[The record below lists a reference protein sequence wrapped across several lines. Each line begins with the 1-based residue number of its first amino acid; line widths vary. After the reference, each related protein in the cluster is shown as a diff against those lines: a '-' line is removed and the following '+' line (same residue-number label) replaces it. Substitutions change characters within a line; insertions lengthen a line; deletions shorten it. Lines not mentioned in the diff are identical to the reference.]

1 MTSESGEEAECHAAK
16 LLEVI
21 VLQCKGRIDQV
32 HDFTLIVKI
41 VLTPIYIIIFIFS
54 AYHLL

>member
-32 HDFTLIVKI
+32 QTI
-41 VLTPIYIIIFIFS
+41 T
-54 AYHLL
+54 